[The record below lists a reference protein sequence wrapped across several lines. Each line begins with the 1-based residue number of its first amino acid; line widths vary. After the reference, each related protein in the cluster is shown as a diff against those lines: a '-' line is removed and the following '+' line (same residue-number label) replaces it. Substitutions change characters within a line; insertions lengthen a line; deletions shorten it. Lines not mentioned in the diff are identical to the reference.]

1 MAEFLAAA
9 AVFVLASVALGL
21 IRLLRGPSAADR
33 MMAAQL
39 LGTGGA
45 AICLLLAAR
54 GGALGGID
62 AIADVALTLALLAA
76 LAAAALS
83 LVPRRAG
90 PEGEP

>member
-9 AVFVLASVALGL
+9 AIFVLASVALGL
-21 IRLLRGPSAADR
+21 VRLLRGPSAADR

-45 AICLLLAAR
+45 AICLLLAATQ
-54 GGALGGID
+54 GID

-83 LVPRRAG
+83 LVPRRAR
-90 PEGEP
+90 PEGER

>member
-39 LGTGGA
+39 FGTGGA
-45 AICLLLAAR
+45 AICLLLAATE
-54 GGALGGID
+54 GID

-83 LVPRRAG
+83 LGPRRAT
-90 PEGEP
+90 PEGER

>member
-1 MAEFLAAA
+1 MAEFLTGAAIL
-9 AVFVLASVALGL
+9 VLLIVGLGL
-21 IRLLRGPSAADR
+21 LRLLRGPSAADR
-33 MMAAQL
+33 MMAMQL

-45 AICLLLAAR
+45 AIGLLLAA
-54 GGALGGID
+54 AKGID

-83 LVPRRAG
+83 LMPRRMDAG